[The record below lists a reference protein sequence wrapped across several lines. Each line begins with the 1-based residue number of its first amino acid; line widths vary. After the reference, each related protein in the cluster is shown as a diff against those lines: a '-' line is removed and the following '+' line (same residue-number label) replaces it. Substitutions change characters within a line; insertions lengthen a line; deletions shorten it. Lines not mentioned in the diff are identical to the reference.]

1 MTDLLTDITFA
12 VSPDTPGAVEFDFAR
27 VVSEGR
33 PLYKASRPCLIRD
46 LRPRLATDAPGLDQE
61 GFEVCEVPYDELDAG
76 DGWEDKYVKA
86 MCDVRLVPA
95 FRTHNA
101 KGLIAVILDLQWLC
115 RHLGARE
122 VVYQN
127 FHVRRRIADEDPL
140 HPKGFDETKLQPAQF
155 AHVDNSQATS
165 FAKACAT
172 LGLTADAGK
181 SERLAMINLW
191 RPLKGPVV
199 DSPLCFVDAQTIKG
213 EDLELAA
220 DHYGVGS
227 YAKYSPAVRFS
238 STLTFAFE
246 FLADSLATTAQV
258 VVPARHD
265 ARRAVDLPLLR
276 VGQVA
281 RPGRRHHP
289 HGCHGRGA
297 QRKGLPSPTKCRSA
311 LLCALVKVYRSN
323 SIRVRPTMRGDDA
336 SVALQEI
343 EEATTQREHGPK
355 DPLLTALP
363 HFGRCRSGSGRNTL
377 SATTI

>member
-46 LRPRLATDAPGLDQE
+46 MRPRLANDAPSLTQE

-76 DGWEDKYVKA
+76 DGWEDKYAKA
-86 MCDVRLVPA
+86 MCD
-95 FRTHNA
+95 
-101 KGLIAVILDLQWLC
+101 WLC

-127 FHVRRRIADEDPL
+127 FHVRRRIADDDPL

-172 LGLTADAGK
+172 LGLTEDAGK

-199 DSPLCFVDAQTIKG
+199 DSPLCFVDAQTIKD

-227 YAKYSPAVRFS
+227 YAKYSPAHKWWYLRDMMPDELLIFRC
-238 STLTFAFE
+238 FE
-246 FLADSLATTAQV
+246 SGKSPDQGGVTMHTAV
-258 VVPARHD
+258 TD
-265 ARRAVDLPLLR
+265 
-276 VGQVA
+276 
-281 RPGRRHHP
+281 
-289 HGCHGRGA
+289 
-297 QRKGLPSPTKCRSA
+297 
-311 LLCALVKVYRSN
+311 
-323 SIRVRPTMRGDDA
+323 
-336 SVALQEI
+336 
-343 EEATTQREHGPK
+343 EA
-355 DPLLTALP
+355 
-363 HFGRCRSGSGRNTL
+363 RSGKGFPLRQSVEV
-377 SATTI
+377 